1 MSWYAWFSLLWIP
14 LFIVPIVYVSNKGK
28 TRGHDVIVR
37 CSVGHLYTTIWIP
50 AMSLKA
56 VRWVNKRYQRCP
68 VGKHWAWTERVNKSD
83 LNPEIAAEAGK
94 FRDLR
99 IP

>member
-1 MSWYAWFSLLWIP
+1 
-14 LFIVPIVYVSNKGK
+14 
-28 TRGHDVIVR
+28 
-37 CSVGHLYTTIWIP
+37 
-50 AMSLKA
+50 MSLKA